1 MQIWL
6 MLQIVVL
13 YPYSIPARLSD
24 PAWKYGIAVEG
35 HCSTII
41 CVICNKTIRGG
52 GITRLKYHLAGIEGN
67 VEAYTKVSDDVKWQM
82 KQLINSLN
90 KKQEQ
95 RKRLR
100 NEIGGSSSASVN
112 DREELVMDIP
122 SSTLGGSSNLNAR
135 CSSQSG
141 SKAKPQSFFPP
152 RTTQGAQPM
161 IRSALATKESVH
173 NATMAMA
180 RWWYHANISFNAAK
194 SNCYQPMVDA
204 ITSIGPGFK
213 APSYHDLRV
222 IDARWD
228 KQLHSPLHAAGCFLN
243 PAIYFNPS
251 FTKQKEVAR
260 GLLATITR
268 LVPDDDVQ
276 DKISAQLEEYKASTG
291 DFGLSIAIRQR
302 EKLNPV
308 RERNLSKTKSSLDPI
323 SLDNID
329 LLEDWISEEPSLL
342 DGEDLSWEM
351 VDAPFASLSLDDD
364 EEAPNF
370 NDEGDNEGDDD
381 IAHLYKILILPFM
394 YLMMI
399 SSLFVYILNF

>member
-1 MQIWL
+1 
-6 MLQIVVL
+6 MLSQIVKLKFQLIFSVL
-13 YPYSIPARLSD
+13 VDYQDMADTSSSSSLSISSIPARSRD
-24 PAWKYGIAVEG
+24 PAWQYGIAVEG
-35 HCSTII
+35 HRSSII

-67 VEAYTKVSDDVKWQM
+67 VKACKKVSDDVKWQM

-112 DREELVMDIP
+112 DREEPVMGIP

-135 CSSQSG
+135 CSSQSE

-152 RTTQGAQPM
+152 RTTQGAQPG

-180 RWWYHANISFNAAK
+180 RWWYDANIPFNAAK
-194 SNCYQPMVDA
+194 SNYYQPMVDA

-213 APSYHDLRV
+213 APSYHDL
-222 IDARWD
+222 
-228 KQLHSPLHAAGCFLN
+228 S
-243 PAIYFNPS
+243 PS

-260 GLLATITR
+260 GLLTTITR

-308 RERNLSKTKSSLDPI
+308 SLCASRHGKIIVFYLLIGIQNSSRQQNMSTMTLRA
-323 SLDNID
+323 
-329 LLEDWISEEPSLL
+329 LLEAYTPNASTRYATPLHLLPSSPLRSTTT
-342 DGEDLSWEM
+342 GTST
-351 VDAPFASLSLDDD
+351 
-364 EEAPNF
+364 
-370 NDEGDNEGDDD
+370 
-381 IAHLYKILILPFM
+381 
-394 YLMMI
+394 
-399 SSLFVYILNF
+399 